1 MQFLTVGRGWMA
13 LVGVAS
19 LSVLAVALGTY
30 LPVAFASGQGETHEF
45 IVEASKFSYSPERLR
60 VNLGDT
66 VILRLRPQDVSHG
79 LYLDGYGLETD
90 ASPAVPGV
98 PGGEGVLEFVADR
111 PGKFRYRCSVTCGP
125 LHPFMIGELNVES
138 GTPYTN
144 APFLGAVAA
153 TILVG
158 GGALAYVWGRQGTN
172 GGSAS

>member
-1 MQFLTVGRGWMA
+1 MQFITGRTGRVA
-13 LVGVAS
+13 LVGVVSIS
-19 LSVLAVALGTY
+19 LLAVALGTY
-30 LPVAFASGQGETHEF
+30 LPVAFASSQGETREF
-45 IVEASKFSYSPERLR
+45 IVDARRFAYSPNRLT
-60 VNLGDT
+60 VNIGDT

-79 LYLDGYGLETD
+79 LYLDGYGLKTD

-153 TILVG
+153 TILVS
-158 GGALAYVWGRQGTN
+158 GATLVYVWGRKETD
-172 GGSAS
+172 GGIAN